1 MMDAQGNHVTTEW
14 NVPGMESIENVRF
27 FIKL

>member
-14 NVPGMESIENVRF
+14 NVPGMESIENVRI
-27 FIKL
+27 FIKI